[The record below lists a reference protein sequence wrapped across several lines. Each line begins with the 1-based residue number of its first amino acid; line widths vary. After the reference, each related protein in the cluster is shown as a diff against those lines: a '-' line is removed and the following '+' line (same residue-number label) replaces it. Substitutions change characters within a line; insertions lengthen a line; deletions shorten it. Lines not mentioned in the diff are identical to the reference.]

1 MDPEKE
7 SSNQVRVGIA
17 DIQNFDLLENK
28 EGENNENSRTHSY
41 KEPLLTRRI
50 TNTTS
55 QIAIVGSNVCPIESL
70 DYE

>member
-7 SSNQVRVGIA
+7 SSNQVHVGIA
-17 DIQNFDLLENK
+17 DIENFDLLENK